1 MEREKS
7 IGDIV
12 YTIFKLIGIGIWKY
26 FRGVFKDI
34 FNIFKD
40 MFRGIVPTLVDTK
53 NGNISFFKK
62 YYMTLIV
69 IICVLIFI
77 VYCFIYKFL
86 FFTVLGIVIGI
97 IIDMFLFVDI
107 DTDFEDWKYPY
118 ISVTLIVII
127 ALIFPIF
134 GGIVGYRMF

>member
-7 IGDIV
+7 IGDVV

-34 FNIFKD
+34 FNILKD
-40 MFRGIVPTLVDTK
+40 IFCGIVPTLVDAK
-53 NGNISFFKK
+53 NGIISFFKK

-134 GGIVGYRMF
+134 GGMVGYRMF

>member
-7 IGDIV
+7 IGDVV

-40 MFRGIVPTLVDTK
+40 MFRGIVPTLIDAK
-53 NGNISFFKK
+53 NGIISFFKK

-86 FFTVLGIVIGI
+86 FPTVLGIVIGI